1 MLETEITVGNRVQV
15 GGLGV
20 FPLFGAPR
28 EEPAY
33 LTGPEAFEAGL
44 LELGELSPPEVP
56 SLLATNLGTLP
67 VLLVEGEV
75 LVGGDQDRTMNVTVL
90 CPPRSVIIVPV
101 SCVEAGRWGTR
112 RNVAGANRHAPGSL
126 RSVKTATLHPRTAD
140 VADRRADQSR
150 VWEEVS
156 RQSAAHGIRSDTAAL
171 DDVHRQIEQRVT
183 DDLDRLTPAPGQIGV
198 ACAVGDEVVG
208 IDLFDRPATLARY
221 LRGVVSGY
229 AMDAPAGPPGPDAF
243 RAINRLLAVIGE
255 TGAQTGPGVG
265 LGEEVLLRGPEV
277 VGIGLR
283 YGGSVVHLAAFPT
296 PAGVG

>member
-1 MLETEITVGNRVQV
+1 
-15 GGLGV
+15 
-20 FPLFGAPR
+20 
-28 EEPAY
+28 
-33 LTGPEAFEAGL
+33 
-44 LELGELSPPEVP
+44 
-56 SLLATNLGTLP
+56 
-67 VLLVEGEV
+67 
-75 LVGGDQDRTMNVTVL
+75 
-90 CPPRSVIIVPV
+90 
-101 SCVEAGRWGTR
+101 
-112 RNVAGANRHAPGSL
+112 L

-208 IDLFDRPATLARY
+208 IDLFDRPAALARY

-243 RAINRLLAVIGE
+243 RAIIRLLAVIGE
-255 TGAQTGPGVG
+255 TGAETGPGVG